1 MKAVVAAFNQ
11 EKALVRAFSVIKKP
25 LPINRLQLH
34 LHKSAAADTST
45 EAGIQSLEIKCAIS
59 GHNVPAACTPVLY
72 STKLD
77 TANRTSHHFLL

>member
-1 MKAVVAAFNQ
+1 MKALLGTLNQ

-25 LPINRLQLH
+25 LPINRLQLYH

-59 GHNVPAACTPVLY
+59 EYLKY
-72 STKLD
+72 
-77 TANRTSHHFLL
+77 FW